1 MSWALISDSS
11 CNLRDWQPTAP
22 HTIFAFAPLKIRVG
36 EREFVDDLM
45 LDVHELNCAVQ
56 AESSASS
63 SACPSVGEWTELF
76 RLADKT
82 ICMPISEGVSG
93 SYNAAA
99 TARDLVLAED
109 PNRQI
114 HLVNSRA
121 AGGKMDLIFLLFDRY
136 LASNPNVSFEEACGY
151 FDELEQ
157 NSKILFSLCNYENL
171 AKAGRIPKAAGVIAN
186 KLNIRVLGTASE
198 AGEIKLVGHTRGA
211 KKMLGKIVDTMEAE
225 ALPVEKSSSTMS
237 RMRRAQHLPVALWS
251 IGPAPRPSLCP
262 ATDWIHTMPR
272 CTGSLSATAWAWHRA
287 NNVQLNKNT
296 GGIKCLMAL
305 CPARL
310 VHRLA
315 IKPVEL

>member
-1 MSWALISDSS
+1 MSWALVSDSS

-22 HTIFAFAPLKIRVG
+22 HTSFAFAPLTIRVG
-36 EREFVDDLM
+36 EREFVDDIT

-56 AESSASS
+56 AETSASS
-63 SACPSVGEWTELF
+63 SACPSVGDWAELF
-76 RLADKT
+76 KLADKT

-99 TARDLVLAED
+99 TARDLVLAEE

-136 LASNPNVSFEEACGY
+136 LASNPDVSFEEACNY

-157 NSKILFSLCNYENL
+157 NSKILFSLCNYANL

-198 AGEIKLVGHTRGA
+198 AGEIKLVGHTRGE
-211 KKMLGKIVDTMEAE
+211 KKMLGKIVETMETDGFAGGEVVIDHVENEAGAQALASRIVEHWPGSKSIIMPCNGLDSYYAE
-225 ALPVEKSSSTMS
+225 MNGLIIGYGMG
-237 RMRRAQHLPVALWS
+237 VAS
-251 IGPAPRPSLCP
+251 GR
-262 ATDWIHTMPR
+262 
-272 CTGSLSATAWAWHRA
+272 
-287 NNVQLNKNT
+287 
-296 GGIKCLMAL
+296 
-305 CPARL
+305 
-310 VHRLA
+310 
-315 IKPVEL
+315 

>member
-22 HTIFAFAPLKIRVG
+22 HTTFAFAPLKIRVG
-36 EREFVDDLM
+36 EREFVDDLT

-114 HLVNSRA
+114 HLVNSRG

-136 LASNPNVSFEEACGY
+136 LASNPDVSFEEACSY
-151 FDELEQ
+151 FDELEL

-198 AGEIKLVGHTRGA
+198 AGEIKLIGHTRGE

-225 ALPVEKSSSTMS
+225 
-237 RMRRAQHLPVALWS
+237 
-251 IGPAPRPSLCP
+251 GF
-262 ATDWIHTMPR
+262 
-272 CTGSLSATAWAWHRA
+272 
-287 NNVQLNKNT
+287 T
-296 GGIKCLMAL
+296 GGEVVIDHVENEAGAQAL
-305 CPARL
+305 ASR
-310 VHRLA
+310 
-315 IKPVEL
+315 IVEHWPGS

>member
-22 HTIFAFAPLKIRVG
+22 HTTFAFAPLKIRVG
-36 EREFVDDLM
+36 KREFVDDLT
-45 LDVHELNCAVQ
+45 LDVHELNCTVQ

-63 SACPSVGEWTELF
+63 SACPSVGEWAELF
-76 RLADKT
+76 KLADKT

-99 TARDLVLAED
+99 TARDMVLTEE

-136 LASNPNVSFEEACGY
+136 LASNPDVSFEDACAY
-151 FDELEQ
+151 FDSLEQ

-198 AGEIKLVGHTRGA
+198 AGEIKLVGHTRGE

-225 ALPVEKSSSTMS
+225 GFIGGEVVIDHVENETGARALAS
-237 RMRRAQHLPVALWS
+237 RIAEHWPGSKTIIMPCNGLDSYYAEMHGLIIGYGMGVAS
-251 IGPAPRPSLCP
+251 GR
-262 ATDWIHTMPR
+262 
-272 CTGSLSATAWAWHRA
+272 
-287 NNVQLNKNT
+287 
-296 GGIKCLMAL
+296 
-305 CPARL
+305 
-310 VHRLA
+310 
-315 IKPVEL
+315 

>member
-36 EREFVDDLM
+36 EREFVDDLT

-186 KLNIRVLGTASE
+186 KLNIRVLGTASGFTGGEVVIDHVENE
-198 AGEIKLVGHTRGA
+198 AGAQALASR
-211 KKMLGKIVDTMEAE
+211 IVEHWPGSKTIIMPCNGLDSYYAE
-225 ALPVEKSSSTMS
+225 MHGLIIGYGMG
-237 RMRRAQHLPVALWS
+237 VAS
-251 IGPAPRPSLCP
+251 G
-262 ATDWIHTMPR
+262 
-272 CTGSLSATAWAWHRA
+272 
-287 NNVQLNKNT
+287 Q
-296 GGIKCLMAL
+296 
-305 CPARL
+305 
-310 VHRLA
+310 
-315 IKPVEL
+315 

>member
-1 MSWALISDSS
+1 M
-11 CNLRDWQPTAP
+11 
-22 HTIFAFAPLKIRVG
+22 G
-36 EREFVDDLM
+36 EREFVDDLT

-99 TARDLVLAED
+99 TARDMVLAEEPD
-109 PNRQI
+109 RQI

-136 LASNPNVSFEEACGY
+136 LASNPDASFEDACAY
-151 FDELEQ
+151 FDSLEQ

-186 KLNIRVLGTASE
+186 KLNIRILGTASE
-198 AGEIKLVGHTRGA
+198 AGKIELVGHTRGE
-211 KKMLGKIVDTMEAE
+211 KKMLTKIVDTMEAE
-225 ALPVEKSSSTMS
+225 GFTGGEVVIDHVENEAGA
-237 RMRRAQHLPVALWS
+237 RHLPAALWS
-251 IGPAPRPSLCP
+251 IGPVPRPSSCP

-272 CTGSLSATAWAWHRA
+272 CTLIIGYGMVVASADKI
-287 NNVQLNKNT
+287 QLNKNT
-296 GGIKCLMAL
+296 GGTK
-305 CPARL
+305 
-310 VHRLA
+310 
-315 IKPVEL
+315 

>member
-22 HTIFAFAPLKIRVG
+22 HTTFAFAPLKIRVG
-36 EREFVDDLM
+36 EREFVDDLT

-99 TARDLVLAED
+99 TARDLVLAEE

-114 HLVNSRA
+114 HLVNSRG
-121 AGGKMDLIFLLFDRY
+121 AGGKMDLILLLFDRY
-136 LASNPNVSFEEACGY
+136 LASNPDVSFEDACAY
-151 FDELEQ
+151 FNSLEQ

-186 KLNIRVLGTASE
+186 KLNIRMLGTASE
-198 AGEIKLVGHTRGA
+198 AGKIELVGHTRGE
-211 KKMLGKIVDTMEAE
+211 KKMGGEVVIDHVENEAGAQALASRIVERWPGSKTIIMPCNGLDSYYAEMHGLIIGYGMGVASGK
-225 ALPVEKSSSTMS
+225 
-237 RMRRAQHLPVALWS
+237 
-251 IGPAPRPSLCP
+251 
-262 ATDWIHTMPR
+262 
-272 CTGSLSATAWAWHRA
+272 
-287 NNVQLNKNT
+287 
-296 GGIKCLMAL
+296 
-305 CPARL
+305 
-310 VHRLA
+310 
-315 IKPVEL
+315 